1 MTGKVEAS
9 TILLLVKSE
18 VTYGTDPTL
27 AVTDALMARSFTMEP
42 QISELDK
49 PRIGATN
56 ISRGK
61 TVGKVSWATT
71 FEVDSVG
78 IGDPGGGDY
87 TAPRY
92 DPLLRACSM
101 VATDVGAA
109 PITGVTYTFS
119 TRNSGGQDSVR
130 IEPIKF
136 TWEDGT
142 QKMSPLAGARFTVEF
157 SIGVD
162 EPGIFSFAGNALYDG
177 DPEATAFAVAS
188 VDYGDVVEQDDSA
201 NGKGI
206 TLVVGGENICA
217 KSVKI
222 TMNRTVSEV
231 TAIKGTQGVLEYFV
245 SSSPGQVFT
254 IEMDDIETTVI
265 PSPEWVDMLAET
277 KQLGVLTIDTV
288 QGTRIV
294 FTFPELQRGAFSF
307 EDDASVSR
315 LPTSWYACDDT
326 EAGDDAISIAFSRTP

>member
-18 VTYGTDPTL
+18 ATYGVDPVL

-61 TVGKVSWATT
+61 TIAKVSWAVT
-71 FEVDSVG
+71 FEVDAVG
-78 IGDPGGGDY
+78 IGDPGGDY
-87 TAPRY
+87 TVPRY
-92 DPLLRACSM
+92 DNLLRACSM
-101 VATDVGAA
+101 IVTPVGAA
-109 PITGVTYTFS
+109 PVTGQTYTFS
-119 TRNSGGQDSVR
+119 TRNTTGQDSVR

-142 QKMSPLAGARFTVEF
+142 QKMSPMAGARFTVEF

-162 EPGIFSFAGNALYDG
+162 EPGIFTFSGNALYDG
-177 DPEATAFAVAS
+177 DPEATVFDPDA

-206 TLVVGGENICA
+206 TLQWGGQNICA

-222 TMNRTVSEV
+222 TMNRVISEV
-231 TAIKGTQGVLEYFV
+231 PAIKGTQGVIEYFV
-245 SSSPGQVFT
+245 SSSPAQVFT
-254 IEMDDIETTVI
+254 VEMDDIETTVI
-265 PSPEWVDMLAET
+265 PASEWVDLLSEE
-277 KQLGVLTIDTV
+277 KKLGILTIDTV

-294 FTFPELQRGAFSF
+294 FTMLQLQRGAFSF

-315 LPTSWYACDDT
+315 LNTSWYACDAT
-326 EAGDDAISIAFSRTP
+326 EAGDDAISIAFSRTPP